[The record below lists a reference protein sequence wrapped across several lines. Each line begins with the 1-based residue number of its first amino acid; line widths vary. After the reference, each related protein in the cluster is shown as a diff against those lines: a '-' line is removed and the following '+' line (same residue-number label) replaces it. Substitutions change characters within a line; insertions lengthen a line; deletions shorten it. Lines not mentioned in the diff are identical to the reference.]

1 MNIPM
6 KRLYLPLITLLG
18 CLSAH
23 AEVTLPALFGD
34 HMVVQRN
41 LPVHVWGRATP
52 GEAVSVTFQSGT
64 AAATAD
70 NIGYWSVHLPALDA
84 GGPFTLTVK
93 GANTV
98 TLRDVLVGDVWV
110 ASGQS
115 NMELR
120 LRDALNGPGEIVV
133 SNYPKIRFIQ
143 VANQT
148 SPYPLDNINAGKGWL
163 VSSPDTSGSLSAVA
177 YFFARELQKHNGVPI
192 GLLSSSWG
200 GTPQEAW
207 VSLKTISADASLMP
221 VFSLWARMNE
231 DTVAE
236 KLRREIQLKAWQD
249 AVNQAKAEGKPAPG
263 RPYKANDN
271 GEWAPGGL
279 YNAMIAPLTPFP
291 IRGAIWYQ
299 GESNADADRVGIY
312 GRLIESMIQDWRR
325 AWGEGDFPFLLVQLP
340 GFKNGGRWPEAR
352 EAQRRALSL
361 ANTGMAITIDLGE
374 PTNIHPKNKQDVGKR
389 LALVAEGVA
398 DGEKIEYSGPLFR
411 LAATEGNSIRVWFD
425 HTGSGLVAKDGA
437 LKTFEVAGADHK
449 FKAADANI
457 DGASVVVSSA
467 SIPAPVYV
475 RYGWSDFPD
484 CNLFNS
490 EGLPASPFQSE
501 K

>member
-1 MNIPM
+1 M
-6 KRLYLPLITLLG
+6 KRTIPYLPLLTLLT
-18 CLSAH
+18 CLTAP
-23 AEVTLPALFGD
+23 AEVTLPALFSD
-34 HMVVQRN
+34 HMVIQRN

-52 GEAVSVTFQSGT
+52 GEAVAVTFQSG
-64 AAATAD
+64 AASATAD
-70 NIGYWSVHLPALDA
+70 SLGFWSVRLPALDA

-93 GANTV
+93 GANTI

-133 SNYPKIRFIQ
+133 SNYPKIRFLQ

-148 SPYPLDNINAGKGWL
+148 SPYPLDNVNAGKGWL
-163 VSSPDTSGSLSAVA
+163 VSSPETSGSLSAVA
-177 YFFARELQKHNGVPI
+177 YFFARDLQSHEGVPI

-221 VFSLWARMNE
+221 VFASWAKMNE
-231 DTVAE
+231 DVVAE

-249 AVNQAKAEGKPAPG
+249 AVNQAKAEGKTPPG
-263 RPYKANDN
+263 RPYKGNDS

-279 YNAMIAPLTPFP
+279 FNAMIAPLTPYP

-299 GESNADADRVGIY
+299 GESNADAEHIGVY
-312 GRLIESMIQDWRR
+312 GRLIEAMIQDWRR
-325 AWGEGDFPFLLVQLP
+325 AWGQGDFPFLLVQLP
-340 GFKNGGRWPEAR
+340 GYKNGNRWPEAR
-352 EAQRRALSL
+352 DAQRRALSL

-389 LALVAEGVA
+389 LALVARGVA

-411 LAATEGNSIRVWFD
+411 LASAEGSSIRVWFD
-425 HTGSGLVAKDGA
+425 HVGTGLTAKDGP
-437 LKTFEVAGADHK
+437 LKAFEVAGADRR
-449 FKAADANI
+449 FKLAQATI
-457 DGASVVVSSA
+457 DGATVVVSSSA
-467 SIPAPVYV
+467 VPAPLYV
-475 RYGWSDFPD
+475 RYAWSDFPD
-484 CNLFNS
+484 CNLYNS

>member
-1 MNIPM
+1 MQR
-6 KRLYLPLITLLG
+6 RLLFLTLLAS
-18 CLSAH
+18 LSAR
-23 AEVTLPALFGD
+23 ADITLPALFGD
-34 HMVVQRN
+34 HMVIQRN

-52 GEAVSVTFQSGT
+52 GEAVSVNFQSGN
-64 AAATAD
+64 ASATAD
-70 NIGYWSVHLPALDA
+70 PIGYWSVHLPALAA
-84 GGPFTLTVK
+84 GGPFTLTVM
-93 GANTV
+93 GANTI

-120 LRDALNGPGEIVV
+120 LRDALNGPGEIAM
-133 SNYPKIRFIQ
+133 SNYPKIRFLQ

-148 SPYPLDNINAGKGWL
+148 SPYPLDNVNAGKGWMAT
-163 VSSPDTSGSLSAVA
+163 SPDTSGSLSAVA
-177 YFFARELQKHNGVPI
+177 YFFARELQAHTAVPI

-207 VSLKTISADASLMP
+207 VSMKTISADASLMP
-221 VFSLWARMNE
+221 LFASWARMNE
-231 DTVAE
+231 DVVAE

-249 AVNQAKAEGKPAPG
+249 TVNQAKAEGKTPPG
-263 RPYKANDN
+263 RPYKANDS

-279 YNAMIAPLTPFP
+279 FNAMIAPLAPFP

-299 GESNADADRVGIY
+299 GESNADADHVGIY

-352 EAQRRALSL
+352 EAQRKALSL

-374 PTNIHPKNKQDVGKR
+374 PNNIHPKNKQDVGKR
-389 LALVAEGVA
+389 LALVARGVA

-411 LAATEGNSIRVWFD
+411 MAVPEGGSIRVSFD
-425 HTGSGLVAKDGA
+425 HIGSGLVAKDGA
-437 LKTFEVAGADHK
+437 LKTFEVAGADRR
-449 FKAADANI
+449 FKAAEAKV
-457 DGASVVVSSA
+457 DGATVVVSSA
-467 SIPAPVYV
+467 SITSPLYV

-484 CNLFNS
+484 CNLYNS

>member
-1 MNIPM
+1 MR
-6 KRLYLPLITLLG
+6 RLIWYFLLTLFG
-18 CLSAH
+18 CFH
-23 AEVTLPALFGD
+23 VNAEVTLPALFGD
-34 HMVVQRN
+34 HMVIQRN
-41 LPVHVWGRATP
+41 LPVHVWGRATT
-52 GEAVSVTFQSGT
+52 GEVVSVSLQSGT
-64 AAATAD
+64 ASATAD
-70 NIGYWSVHLPALDA
+70 SIGYWSVHLPALDA

-93 GANTV
+93 GANTI

-133 SNYPKIRFIQ
+133 SSYPKIRFLQ
-143 VANQT
+143 VANRT
-148 SPYPLDNINAGKGWL
+148 SPYPLDNVNAGKGWL

-177 YFFARELQKHNGVPI
+177 YFFARELQAHSGIPI

-221 VFSLWARMNE
+221 VFASWARMNE
-231 DTVAE
+231 DAAAE
-236 KLRREIQLKAWQD
+236 KLRREIQLKGWQD
-249 AVNQAKAEGKPAPG
+249 AVDQAKAEGKTPPG
-263 RPYKANDN
+263 RPFKANDS

-299 GESNADADRVGIY
+299 GESNADADHIGIY

-325 AWGEGDFPFLLVQLP
+325 AWGEGDLPFLLVQLP
-340 GFKNGGRWPEAR
+340 GYKNGNRWPEAR

-374 PTNIHPKNKQDVGKR
+374 PNNIHPKNKQDVGKR
-389 LALVAEGVA
+389 LALVARGVA

-411 LAATEGNSIRVWFD
+411 LAASDGNSMRVWFD
-425 HTGSGLVAKDGA
+425 HVGSGLVAKDGA
-437 LKTFEVAGADHK
+437 LKTFEVAGVDRR
-449 FKAADANI
+449 FKAADARI
-457 DGASVVVSSA
+457 DGATVVVSNPSVT
-467 SIPAPVYV
+467 SPMYV